1 MSNVIGRDLAQAPTN
16 GLLGALA
23 YWSRAQL
30 EAHINRHLIVEE
42 QQANGV
48 GGGSI
53 SSANT
58 WFTRTLNVEVV
69 NTIPGASLASNL
81 ITLPKGTYRVTGSAP
96 AFAPSYHKCRIYN
109 VTAGAAVTTAL
120 GTSEYAPSNQGRS
133 WIDGVIVLTE
143 TSTLRLEHCV
153 SNPYTWGL
161 PAGPDMPEV
170 YSRLAIQKVS

>member
-16 GLLGALA
+16 GMLGALA

-30 EAHINRHLIVEE
+30 EAHINRRLIVEE

-48 GGGSI
+48 GGGSS

-133 WIDGVIVLTE
+133 WIDGEIVLTE
-143 TSTLRLEHCV
+143 SSVLRLEHWA
-153 SNPYTWGL
+153 SNTGPLGL
-161 PAGPDMPEV
+161 AANSGMPEV
-170 YSRLAIQKVS
+170 YSRLAIRKVS